1 MTQALLRFHTTPS
14 QPVLYVDATEYERF
28 SQISPI

>member
-1 MTQALLRFHTTPS
+1 MTQALLRLSVVPP
-14 QPVLYVDATEYERF
+14 QPVLYVDPAEYERF